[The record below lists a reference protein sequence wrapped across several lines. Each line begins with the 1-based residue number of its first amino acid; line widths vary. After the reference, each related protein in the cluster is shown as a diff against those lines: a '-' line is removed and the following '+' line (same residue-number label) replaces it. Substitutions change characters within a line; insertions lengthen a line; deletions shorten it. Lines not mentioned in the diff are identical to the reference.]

1 MKQVKRML
9 AVLLAVLLT
18 FAVVGC
24 HPKNEIAVTIK
35 GEEFTSAYYMCA
47 LIYADMEGRQ
57 MVDAELAEKEKDKAD
72 SEKTKEVDYTKQKI
86 EGKKFSKWVKARAL
100 ENLKSI
106 TAYKVKCKDAKIT
119 IPEEELA
126 TTQTYAEYYWS
137 SYGYAQMFEPNGVGK
152 ATFTTYMTDAIY
164 AELYFEHLYGK
175 GGEKEIAADQ
185 LNKQLADNYVLVNML
200 EVSFANLGEEEK
212 TDKQNQFIAYENAL
226 KDGTKTFEEI
236 YIEYNKISAEEH
248 THEEAEE
255 GKMVPIDQHATVL
268 GNADTNYASD
278 HFETA
283 KEMTVGDVKI
293 ITLEKEAGLVLLVK
307 QDIAA
312 DPYYINEFDS
322 TLRKEVV
329 GEEHSNDI
337 AEYGEKLDC
346 VVNESSIKQFK
357 VKKIEYPEAT
367 N

>member
-72 SEKTKEVDYTKQKI
+72 SEKTEEVDYTKQKI

-175 GGEKEIAADQ
+175 GGEKEIAAD
-185 LNKQLADNYVLVNML
+185 KVESTML
-200 EVSFANLGEEEK
+200 EKLLLVEMIDVTFQEETDEQKKEIK
-212 TDKQNQFIAYENAL
+212 TKLDGYVADLQK
-226 KDGTKTFEEI
+226 GTKTFEQV
-236 YIEYNKISAEEH
+236 YHDYNGGEH
-248 THEEAEE
+248 TEEPVEE
-255 GKMVPIDQHATVL
+255 GQTKPVNTHASVL
-268 GNADTNYASD
+268 GAEGTGFESEHY
-278 HFETA
+278 ETA
-283 KEMTVGDVKI
+283 KAMKDGEIKLI
-293 ITLEKEAGLVLLVK
+293 EKENAAGYTLLVK
-307 QDIAA
+307 RELSADKYYHEQLDMSVRHIIADEEYTA
-312 DPYYINEFDS
+312 DM
-322 TLRKEVV
+322 
-329 GEEHSNDI
+329 
-337 AEYGEKLDC
+337 EKFAKDLK
-346 VVNESSIKQFK
+346 VETNKSAVNLFK
-357 VKKIEYPEAT
+357 VEKIVYPT
-367 N
+367 MNQ